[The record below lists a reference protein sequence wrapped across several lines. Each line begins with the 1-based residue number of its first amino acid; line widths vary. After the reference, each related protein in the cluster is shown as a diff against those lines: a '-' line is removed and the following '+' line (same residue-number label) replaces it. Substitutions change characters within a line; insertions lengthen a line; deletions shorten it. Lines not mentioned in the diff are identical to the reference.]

1 MKAENKQKKS
11 VFDSPLLSTKAKTPN
26 PALFPEGLLGFFL
39 GPMFALISSGI
50 VNTYLSQYWK
60 NVLGLGTS
68 APLFITL
75 LPIISSIVIIAG
87 NLLIGKLMETKPR
100 AAGKARPF
108 ILLGLPLLAIALVLL
123 FLVPM
128 KFEADGTP
136 TQDPSLLCFFII
148 AIGYNLYYALAYPF
162 YYTPHS
168 SLVNLSCRDPN
179 ARSLLATFSN
189 ASQVA
194 ASGLA
199 GMAGPI
205 LIDLLGLLPNSEKN
219 ITNEMANQ
227 KWTILMIIMIV
238 LLVIGCLLEYYF
250 TRERVTEEQIRLHQG
265 STEESQARK
274 VPMKEQIKLCVKD
287 KYWWFIIL
295 FFFLYQFGGM
305 MKNISV
311 SFYAQAFSSNGTD
324 MGTASII
331 TTIGAIPTAVGMVV
345 IWPLATKFGKAKT
358 ICVGGFLAF
367 LMGMGGFLVLIPSIG
382 GNTAA
387 FSAISTLF
395 FCLKALGTVPAMYI
409 SVALISDVLDH
420 QEALTGKRT
429 DGFTMAVYGSIM
441 VAMTGIANGVIT
453 GFNSVDA
460 FSWANNPSANKTVNT
475 ILFFGV
481 EAVCYLIIAI
491 MFLFMKVEKFS
502 KIDHKTI
509 IADQKAQCLAEGKEW
524 IEPEVRKQM
533 EEEENRRT
541 TENNRIAY
549 LKNQCEKKGLDFD
562 AEEKKYEEAK
572 AQKDKEAQLKKEAK
586 EKAKA
591 EKEAAKKAQFDAL
604 PQEQKDAIL
613 AKKKAKEDKL
623 LKEEEKTEA
632 EFALL
637 RKKFNN

>member
-1 MKAENKQKKS
+1 MKAENKSKKS

-60 NVLGLGTS
+60 NVLGLGKS

-87 NLLIGKLMETKPR
+87 NLFIGKLMDRKPR

-123 FLVPM
+123 FLVPLEFDNTGAP
-128 KFEADGTP
+128 K
-136 TQDPSLLCFFII
+136 DPSLICYFII
-148 AIGYNLYYALAYPF
+148 AIGYNLYYAFAYPF

-168 SLVNLSCRDPN
+168 SLINLSCRDSN

-205 LIDLLGLLPNSEKN
+205 LIDLLGLLPNPEKN

-250 TRERVTEEQIRLHQG
+250 TRERVTEEQLRLNQG
-265 STEESQARK
+265 TTEENKANK
-274 VPMKEQIKLCVKD
+274 IPMKDQIKLCVKD
-287 KYWWFIIL
+287 KYWWFIII

-331 TTIGAIPTAVGMVV
+331 TTIGAIPTAVGMVL

-358 ICVGGFLAF
+358 ISVGGFLAF

-382 GNTAA
+382 DSTAA
-387 FSAISTLF
+387 FSTISTLF

-409 SVALISDVLDH
+409 SVALISDVIDH

-441 VAMTGIANGVIT
+441 VAMTGIANGIIT
-453 GFNSVDA
+453 GFNSSITWDQT
-460 FSWANNPSANKTVNT
+460 NPEPNRLLNT

-509 IADQKAQCLAEGKEW
+509 IADQKAKCLASGKEW
-524 IEPEVRKQM
+524 IEPEIRKQM
-533 EEEENRRT
+533 EEEANRRE

-549 LKNQCEKKGLDFD
+549 LKHQCEKKGLDFD

-572 AQKDKEAQLKKEAK
+572 AVKDKQAQEKKEAK
-586 EKAKA
+586 EKAAA
-591 EKEAAKKAQFDAL
+591 EKAAAKQAEFDAL
-604 PQEQKDAIL
+604 PQEKKDAIL
-613 AKKKAKEDKL
+613 AKKKAKEAKL

-637 RKKFNN
+637 RKKFN